1 MSSPNNISKK
11 AKQFKRNISPVRE
24 IMNYANPDYIRKLGI
39 NPEDLI
45 SFAGGWV
52 NHKAPEKLR
61 EAYESIVSDPKL
73 FHLTGGYSPTLGET
87 DFKKAVCKFENELY
101 GMDISEKQIVVGL
114 GSTQLVME
122 LFTVLLDPG
131 DKILLLDPSYCNYPP
146 QIMRDI
152 PDVEILRFS
161 VINEKKWEFVADD
174 RISEFTEYILDKKP
188 KVVLLVSPDNPTSK
202 VLSDEFVQATLDS
215 VKKIGG
221 YLIIDFAYKELVFN
235 NEYPSY
241 FSWSPNENF
250 ISLRSNSKW
259 CRGLGRRLGW
269 VEVPE
274 FLVKYMESIQTSSV
288 LCPDTMHQ
296 MALTK
301 FINDSIESNTLIDYI
316 KKTAKLYKNAA
327 EMTVEILKK
336 KIGCKIITPDGG
348 LYIFMKVDMDGGK
361 FVEDVLKK
369 TGVLFIP
376 GWGFGRTGI
385 NAIRLSF
392 GPLVEDI
399 DKIEEG
405 IEKVAIYL
413 KSESDCK

>member
-61 EAYESIVSDPKL
+61 EAYESIVSDPRL

-87 DFKKAVCKFENELY
+87 EFKKAVCKFENELY

-146 QIMRDI
+146 QIITEI

-174 RISEFTEYILDKKP
+174 KISEFTEYILDKKP

-269 VEVPE
+269 VEAPE

-301 FINDSIESNTLIDYI
+301 FINDSIESNTLIDYV
-316 KKTAKLYKNAA
+316 KKTTELYKNAA
-327 EMTVEILKK
+327 EKTVEILEK
-336 KIGCKIITPDGG
+336 KIGYNIIMPDGG
-348 LYIFMKVDMDGGK
+348 LYIFMKVDMDGSK
-361 FVEDVLKK
+361 FVEDALKK

-376 GWGFGRTGI
+376 GRGFGRTGI

-405 IEKVAIYL
+405 IEKVAIHL
-413 KSESDCK
+413 KSE

>member
-1 MSSPNNISKK
+1 
-11 AKQFKRNISPVRE
+11 
-24 IMNYANPDYIRKLGI
+24 
-39 NPEDLI
+39 
-45 SFAGGWV
+45 
-52 NHKAPEKLR
+52 
-61 EAYESIVSDPKL
+61 
-73 FHLTGGYSPTLGET
+73 
-87 DFKKAVCKFENELY
+87 
-101 GMDISEKQIVVGL
+101 MDISEKQIVVGL

-146 QIMRDI
+146 QIITEI

-174 RISEFTEYILDKKP
+174 KISEFTEYILDKKP

-269 VEVPE
+269 VEAPE

-301 FINDSIESNTLIDYI
+301 FINDSIESNTLIDYV
-316 KKTAKLYKNAA
+316 KKTTELYKNAA
-327 EMTVEILKK
+327 EKTVEILEK
-336 KIGCKIITPDGG
+336 KIGYNIIMPDGG
-348 LYIFMKVDMDGGK
+348 LYIFMKVDMDGSK
-361 FVEDVLKK
+361 FVEDALKK

-376 GWGFGRTGI
+376 GRGFGRTGI

-405 IEKVAIYL
+405 IEKVAIHL
-413 KSESDCK
+413 KSE

>member
-61 EAYESIVSDPKL
+61 EAYESIVSDPRL
-73 FHLTGGYSPTLGET
+73 FHLTGEYSPTLGQTE
-87 DFKKAVCKFENELY
+87 FKKAVCKFENELY

-146 QIMRDI
+146 QIITEI

-174 RISEFTEYILDKKP
+174 KISEFTEYILEKKP

-269 VEVPE
+269 VEAPE

-301 FINDSIESNTLIDYI
+301 FINDSIESNTLIDYV
-316 KKTAKLYKNAA
+316 KKTTELYKNAA
-327 EMTVEILKK
+327 EKTVEILEKK
-336 KIGCKIITPDGG
+336 NW
-348 LYIFMKVDMDGGK
+348 LQHY
-361 FVEDVLKK
+361 
-369 TGVLFIP
+369 
-376 GWGFGRTGI
+376 
-385 NAIRLSF
+385 NA
-392 GPLVEDI
+392 
-399 DKIEEG
+399 
-405 IEKVAIYL
+405 
-413 KSESDCK
+413 

>member
-24 IMNYANPDYIRKLGI
+24 IMNYANPDHIRKLGI

-61 EAYESIVSDPKL
+61 EAYESIVSDPRL

-87 DFKKAVCKFENELY
+87 EFKKAVCKFENELY

-146 QIMRDI
+146 QIITEI

-174 RISEFTEYILDKKP
+174 KISEFTEYILDKKP

-269 VEVPE
+269 VEAPE

-301 FINDSIESNTLIDYI
+301 FINDSIESNTLIDYV
-316 KKTAKLYKNAA
+316 KKTTELYKNAA
-327 EMTVEILKK
+327 EKTVEILEK
-336 KIGCKIITPDGG
+336 KIGYNIIMPDGG
-348 LYIFMKVDMDGGK
+348 LYIFMKVDMDGSK
-361 FVEDVLKK
+361 FVEDALKK

-376 GWGFGRTGI
+376 GRGFGRTGI

-405 IEKVAIYL
+405 IEKVAIHL
-413 KSESDCK
+413 KSE

>member
-61 EAYESIVSDPKL
+61 EAYESIVSDPRL
-73 FHLTGGYSPTLGET
+73 FHLTGGYSPTLGQTE
-87 DFKKAVCKFENELY
+87 FKKAVCKFENELY

-146 QIMRDI
+146 QIITEM

-174 RISEFTEYILDKKP
+174 KISEFTEYILEKKP

-269 VEVPE
+269 VEAPE

-301 FINDSIESNTLIDYI
+301 FINDSIESNTLIDYV
-316 KKTAKLYKNAA
+316 KKTTELYKNTA
-327 EMTVEILKK
+327 EKTVEILKK
-336 KIGCKIITPDGG
+336 KIGYKIIMPDGG
-348 LYIFMKVDMDGGK
+348 LYIFMRVDMDGSK
-361 FVEDVLKK
+361 FVEDALKK

-376 GWGFGRTGI
+376 GRGFGRTGI

-405 IEKVAIYL
+405 IEKVAIHL
-413 KSESDCK
+413 KSE

>member
-61 EAYESIVSDPKL
+61 EAYESIVSDPRL
-73 FHLTGGYSPTLGET
+73 FHLTGEYSPTLGQTE
-87 DFKKAVCKFENELY
+87 FKKAVCKFENELY

-146 QIMRDI
+146 QIITEI

-174 RISEFTEYILDKKP
+174 KISEFTEYILEKKP

-269 VEVPE
+269 VEAPE

-301 FINDSIESNTLIDYI
+301 FINDSIESNTLIDYV
-316 KKTAKLYKNAA
+316 KKTTELYKNTA
-327 EMTVEILKK
+327 EKTVEILKK
-336 KIGCKIITPDGG
+336 KIGYKIIMPDGG
-348 LYIFMKVDMDGGK
+348 LYIFMRVDMDGSK
-361 FVEDVLKK
+361 FVEDALKK

-376 GWGFGRTGI
+376 GRGFGRTGI

-405 IEKVAIYL
+405 IEKVAIHL
-413 KSESDCK
+413 KSE

>member
-61 EAYESIVSDPKL
+61 EAYESIVSDPRL

-87 DFKKAVCKFENELY
+87 EFKKAVCKFENELY

-146 QIMRDI
+146 QIITEI

-174 RISEFTEYILDKKP
+174 KISEFTEYILEKKP

-269 VEVPE
+269 VEAPE

-301 FINDSIESNTLIDYI
+301 FINDSIESNTLIDYV
-316 KKTAKLYKNAA
+316 KKTTELYKNTA
-327 EMTVEILKK
+327 EKTVEILKK
-336 KIGCKIITPDGG
+336 KIGYKIIMPDGG
-348 LYIFMKVDMDGGK
+348 LYIFMRVDMDGSK
-361 FVEDVLKK
+361 FVEDALKK

-376 GWGFGRTGI
+376 GRGFGRTGI

-405 IEKVAIYL
+405 IEKVAIHL
-413 KSESDCK
+413 KSE

>member
-61 EAYESIVSDPKL
+61 EAYESIVSDPRL
-73 FHLTGGYSPTLGET
+73 FHLTGEYSPTLGQTE
-87 DFKKAVCKFENELY
+87 FKKAVCKFENELY

-146 QIMRDI
+146 QIITEI

-174 RISEFTEYILDKKP
+174 KISEFTEYILEKKP

-269 VEVPE
+269 VEAPE

-301 FINDSIESNTLIDYI
+301 FINDSIESNTLIDYV
-316 KKTAKLYKNAA
+316 KKTTELYKNAA
-327 EMTVEILKK
+327 EKTVEILKK
-336 KIGCKIITPDGG
+336 KIGYNIITPDGG
-348 LYIFMKVDMDGGK
+348 LYIFMRVDMDGSK
-361 FVEDVLKK
+361 FVEDALKK

-376 GWGFGRTGI
+376 GRGFGRTGI

-405 IEKVAIYL
+405 IEKVAIHL
-413 KSESDCK
+413 KSE

>member
-61 EAYESIVSDPKL
+61 EAYESIVSDPRL

-87 DFKKAVCKFENELY
+87 EFKKAVCKFENELY

-146 QIMRDI
+146 QIITEI

-174 RISEFTEYILDKKP
+174 KISEFTEYILDKKP

-269 VEVPE
+269 VEAPE

-301 FINDSIESNTLIDYI
+301 FINDSIESNTLIDYV
-316 KKTAKLYKNAA
+316 KKTTELYKNAA
-327 EMTVEILKK
+327 EKTVEILKK
-336 KIGCKIITPDGG
+336 KIGYNIITPDGG
-348 LYIFMKVDMDGGK
+348 LYIFMKVDMDGSK
-361 FVEDVLKK
+361 FVEDALKK

-376 GWGFGRTGI
+376 GRGFGRTGI

-405 IEKVAIYL
+405 IEKVAIHL
-413 KSESDCK
+413 KSE

>member
-73 FHLTGGYSPTLGET
+73 FHLTGAYSPTLGET
-87 DFKKAVCKFENELY
+87 EFRKAVCKFENELY

-146 QIMRDI
+146 QIMRDM